1 MPDEHELEVNIFPYP
16 NPALTELL
24 VSDDVG
30 KIVGE
35 YGRKVEAVFVS
46 NIQGRERKGD
56 PHPGLMSSEVYS
68 RSYIGGLKD
77 DRYVC
82 DVGSSVDY
90 MAADE
95 WGRKSPKPSAPHHDL
110 RNALYSVLPYQ
121 P

>member
-1 MPDEHELEVNIFPYP
+1 MADEHELEIEIFPYP

-24 VSDDVG
+24 VSDDMG

-35 YGRKVEAVFVS
+35 YGQKVETVFRAS
-46 NIQGRERKGD
+46 IAGRERKGD

-68 RSYIGGLKD
+68 RTYIGGMKD

-82 DVGSSVDY
+82 DVGSNVDY
-90 MAADE
+90 MSADE
-95 WGRKSPKPSAPHHDL
+95 WGRKSRNPYAGHHDL